1 MKPDRYNIEKQYTE
15 KRRGLLYYTD
25 WFEELRNK
33 IIRRTNKQA
42 LSKLKLENYKESED
56 E

>member
-1 MKPDRYNIEKQYTE
+1 MKPDKYNMEKQYTE
-15 KRRGLLYYTD
+15 NRRGWLYYTD

-33 IIRRTNKQA
+33 IIRRTNKQS
-42 LSKLKLENYKESED
+42 LSKLKLEKFEDSED